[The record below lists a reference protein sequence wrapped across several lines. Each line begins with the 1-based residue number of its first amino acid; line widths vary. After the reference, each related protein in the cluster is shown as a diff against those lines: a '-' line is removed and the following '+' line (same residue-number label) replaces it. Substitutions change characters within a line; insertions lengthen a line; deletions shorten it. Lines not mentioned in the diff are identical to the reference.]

1 MNLHWSGTVR
11 RSCSVGPRS
20 AVERTTPV
28 WSHAFLIEEGNVM
41 DWLSSSDGNLD
52 SHFGDRDNN
61 FNLIRFIAASF
72 VTDVESKIEY
82 WQGLENC
89 LALVPTW
96 ALLYQDRVPTSDH
109 WPDKCADI
117 IDQYRGRAAVCHGKV
132 DRIAQLCKALE
143 AGVLFVRRCA
153 DLALH
158 ASAA

>member
-1 MNLHWSGTVR
+1 
-11 RSCSVGPRS
+11 
-20 AVERTTPV
+20 
-28 WSHAFLIEEGNVM
+28 M
-41 DWLSSSDGNLD
+41 DWLTSSDGNLD
-52 SHFGDRDNN
+52 SHVGDRDNN

-72 VTDVESKIEY
+72 VTNVESKIEY

-109 WPDKCADI
+109 WPDKYADI
-117 IDQYRGRAAVCHGKV
+117 VDQYRGRAAVCHSKV

-143 AGVLFVRRCA
+143 AGVLFVWRCA